1 LTPATSGESTPA
13 RRSPSVAAI
22 LSFVWPGLGHWYM
35 RRERAARLFAMPY
48 IAVLLLV
55 GLQATSGLSGLAALL
70 ISPSSA
76 LTIAILIALL
86 GIWREVAVIDSAI
99 AIRPHG
105 AWRGGRSLIV
115 LGLVTSIIVGT
126 HVWAASVAWAFYD
139 AGSRIFVGAEGPDAF
154 AAVRTTSAASGMSA
168 DPNDVFLVPPFV
180 TPSASTDRINFL
192 LTGVDSAEERS
203 HAVTDTLIVASINP
217 TTRAVALISFPRDI
231 SDFPLVDGGTYHG
244 KINSFMTDAA
254 NHPGTYK
261 DKPLVELARELGYL
275 VGAPIHYYA
284 VDLAG
289 FRRLIDAAGG
299 VTITNELAIDD
310 PSYDWF
316 DGRHGFRL
324 SAGRHALDGEDALAF
339 VRSRSTPADDFNR
352 ARRQQEVL
360 LALLEKI
367 TNPSM
372 LPRIQQLIGVAGDTV
387 RTNFPSD
394 RLSDVLALAGGI
406 DASTVSQV
414 VLGPPY
420 SVLVPGS
427 QAAGTYSLHLDLHKV
442 AALSIKVFGSES
454 RYPQP

>member
-1 LTPATSGESTPA
+1 M
-13 RRSPSVAAI
+13 RRS
-22 LSFVWPGLGHWYM
+22 
-35 RRERAARLFAMPY
+35 
-48 IAVLLLV
+48 
-55 GLQATSGLSGLAALL
+55 T
-70 ISPSSA
+70 
-76 LTIAILIALL
+76 
-86 GIWREVAVIDSAI
+86 
-99 AIRPHG
+99 
-105 AWRGGRSLIV
+105 
-115 LGLVTSIIVGT
+115 
-126 HVWAASVAWAFYD
+126 
-139 AGSRIFVGAEGPDAF
+139 
-154 AAVRTTSAASGMSA
+154 
-168 DPNDVFLVPPFV
+168 
-180 TPSASTDRINFL
+180 
-192 LTGVDSAEERS
+192 
-203 HAVTDTLIVASINP
+203 
-217 TTRAVALISFPRDI
+217 TTRRSTSPD
-231 SDFPLVDGGTYHG
+231 
-244 KINSFMTDAA
+244 
-254 NHPGTYK
+254 
-261 DKPLVELARELGYL
+261 
-275 VGAPIHYYA
+275 
-284 VDLAG
+284 

-427 QAAGTYSLHLDLHKV
+427 QAAGMYSLHLDLHKV
-442 AALSIKVFGSES
+442 AALSIKVFGSEVGTRS
-454 RYPQP
+454 PTWWYHRPWSMAGIVRTMILTSSQIDQRSM